1 MERIE
6 PWPFQYTYKDVIT
19 VLAWI
24 LDAATKEEQVT
35 NRRLSRSAVVAPVG
49 ADLRDEKKK
58 KKNTDK
64 DVTTHKEKT
73 NTHRRKFVFRHFL
86 CPCFCVI
93 VFVSFRE
100 SLKTESWPR
109 VEVPRK
115 HRQKVIMLNSPHAK
129 RHQ

>member
-49 ADLRDEKKK
+49 ADLRDEKEKYGQGRDHPQG
-58 KKNTDK
+58 KNEHTPQ
-64 DVTTHKEKT
+64 E
-73 NTHRRKFVFRHFL
+73 
-86 CPCFCVI
+86 I
-93 VFVSFRE
+93 
-100 SLKTESWPR
+100 R
-109 VEVPRK
+109 V
-115 HRQKVIMLNSPHAK
+115 
-129 RHQ
+129 